1 MIKFLKYVPVQLTF
15 FLIIGILIGS
25 FFTIKPFPL
34 VLMASVITITFSII
48 HFYSN
53 KLINQSLFYAVLV
66 ALISLFIG
74 VSSITFKNNLNEKNH
89 YANLSNFKTNENTL
103 ATLSIIKVLKATN
116 YYDKYEA
123 EIIQVE
129 TTKSIGKILLN
140 INKDSIFPKLKVDEK
155 IVVNASILELNKPLN
170 PYTFNY
176 KNYLEK
182 QQIHHQIYIRNNQ
195 FLKLPN
201 TRSTLIGIAANFR
214 DKINYSL
221 KKYGFNNDELA
232 VVNALLLGQRQR
244 ISSDLLESYSSAGA
258 IHILAVS
265 GLHIGIILLILNFL
279 FKPLLYFKNGKFIAG
294 FLIICLLWSYAI
306 VASLS
311 ASVVR
316 AVTMFTAIT
325 IGMYANRPTNIYYTL
340 VISMF
345 FLLLFNPYYLFEVGF
360 QLSYLAVFAIVW
372 IQPKLN
378 NLITPKFWLINKM
391 WQLLTVS
398 LAAQIGVLPLSI
410 YYFHQFPGL
419 FFVSNLVII
428 PFLGFILT
436 VGIIV
441 ISLSLISQL
450 PQVLADLFM
459 FIIKQMNHFVDWIAN
474 QHVFIIKDISL
485 SVFLMVA
492 IYSFIFL
499 FIKWTEKKQYY
510 RLVLFLVSF
519 LAIQSTLI
527 FEKYKR
533 ESTNEIIVFND
544 YKTSILA
551 KRLGSELTVYS
562 SKDSLINNYA
572 IESYLIGTGLKN
584 NLKSKN
590 SDNLYMFKN
599 ETILV
604 VDSLGIYNF
613 STVKPTIILLQKSP
627 KINLERLL
635 KIHQPRIL
643 IADASNYKSYLENWE
658 RTCYKNKT
666 PFYNTMQKGAFILK
680 D

>member
-15 FLIIGILIGS
+15 FLIIGVLFGS
-25 FFTIKPFPL
+25 YYSIKPFHL
-34 VLMASVITITFSII
+34 VGISSLITIAFSII

-53 KLINQSLFYAVLV
+53 KLINQSAIYAVLV

-74 VSSITFKNNLNEKNH
+74 VSSITFKNELNKNSHYSNL
-89 YANLSNFKTNENTL
+89 ANFKTNESML
-103 ATLSIIKVLKATN
+103 VTLSIIKVLKETN

-123 EIIQVE
+123 EVVQVE

-140 INKDSIFPKLKVDEK
+140 INKDSINAKLKVDEK
-155 IVVNASILELNKPLN
+155 IVASVLIHELSKPLN

-176 KNYLEK
+176 KNYL
-182 QQIHHQIYIRNNQ
+182 QNHQIYHQIYTRNGQ

-201 TRSTLIGIAANFR
+201 SKSTLIGIAATFR
-214 DKINYSL
+214 NKVNYSL

-232 VVNALLLGQRQR
+232 VVNALLLGQRQG

-279 FKPLLYFKNGKFIAG
+279 FKPLLYFKNGKFIVG
-294 FLIICLLWSYAI
+294 FLIICLLWCYAI
-306 VASLS
+306 VAGLS
-311 ASVVR
+311 ASVIR

-325 IGMYANRPTNIYYTL
+325 IGMYVNRPSNIYNTL

-372 IQPKLN
+372 IQPKLY
-378 NLITPKFWLINKM
+378 NLVVPKFWILNKM

-419 FFVSNLVII
+419 FFASNLVII

-441 ISLSLISQL
+441 IGLSLVSQL
-450 PQVLADLFM
+450 PQVLADLFIN
-459 FIIKQMNHFVDWIAN
+459 IIKKMNHFVDWIAG
-474 QHVFIIKDISL
+474 QHFFIIKDISL
-485 SVFLMVA
+485 SIFLMVA

-499 FIKWTEKKQYY
+499 FIKWTEKKEYY

-519 LAIQSTLI
+519 LGIQSILI

-533 ESTNEIIVFND
+533 EFTNEIIVFNSH
-544 YKTSILA
+544 KASILA
-551 KRLGSELTVYS
+551 KRLGSDLTVYS
-562 SKDSLINNYA
+562 LKDSLKDDYI
-572 IESYLIGTGLKN
+572 IKSYLIGTGLKN
-584 NLKSKN
+584 RLKYKTSN
-590 SDNLYMFKN
+590 NLYMFDN
-599 ETILV
+599 QTILV

-613 STVKPTIILLQKSP
+613 NTIKPSVILLQQSP

-635 KIHQPRIL
+635 KTHQPIIL
-643 IADASNYKSYLENWE
+643 IADGSNYKSYLENWE
-658 RTCYKNKT
+658 RTCFKNKT

-680 D
+680 E